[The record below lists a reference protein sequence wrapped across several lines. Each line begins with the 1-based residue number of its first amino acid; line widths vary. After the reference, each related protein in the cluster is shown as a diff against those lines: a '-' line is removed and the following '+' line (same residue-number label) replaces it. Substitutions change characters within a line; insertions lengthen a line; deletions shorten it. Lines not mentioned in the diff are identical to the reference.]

1 MEENAS
7 RRGGAKE
14 TTNKVYRGG
23 FRLWRRTK
31 WVGSGY
37 GMIAVILNDA
47 HTTKINVK
55 NRMVCAFQGKGRH
68 IEPNNHHIV
77 TV

>member
-1 MEENAS
+1 MGEDQ
-7 RRGGAKE
+7 
-14 TTNKVYRGG
+14 
-23 FRLWRRTK
+23 
-31 WVGSGY
+31 VGVVVLRDDFT
-37 GMIAVILNDA
+37 VILNDA
-47 HTTKINVK
+47 HATKINVK